1 MKFSRQEYWSGLPF
15 PFPEYLPL
23 DLPHCRQIL
32 YHLSRQGSPR
42 LTWILIFSPLSLTG
56 KHIWKKIFLKKEKNL
71 KFSPLLNLLD
81 SVATTTKSYFLTHFY
96 NFCQI
101 CHRVTNSSTLAWKIP
116 WTDELGG
123 LQSMVSLRV
132 GHDWATSLLLSLSC
146 IGEENVNPLQCSCLE
161 NPKDRGAWWAS
172 LYGVAQSRTRLK
184 RLSSS
189 SSSSS
194 HRVLFVRDKAV
205 VVALDAKSYATL
217 CNLVDCSRPG
227 FSVLHYL
234 PELFTFMSIE
244 SVMLSNHLILCH
256 PFSVCL

>member
-1 MKFSRQEYWSGLPF
+1 MCISCVQLFATPWNVACQAPLSMKFSRQEYWSGLPF

-23 DLPHCRQIL
+23 DLSHCRQIL

-42 LTWILIFSPLSLTG
+42 LTWILIFSSLSLTG

-172 LYGVAQSRTRLK
+172 VYGVAQSRTWLR

-189 SSSSS
+189 II
-194 HRVLFVRDKAV
+194 HNRQ
-205 VVALDAKSYATL
+205 KSGNNTNVHQTINEWIK
-217 CNLVDCSRPG
+217 CV
-227 FSVLHYL
+227 
-234 PELFTFMSIE
+234 MSIWWTIIE
-244 SVMLSNHLILCH
+244 HKKEWSADTEWML
-256 PFSVCL
+256 